1 MKPEDRDLALLWDMR
16 QFARQAHEMV
26 RRIAFERLD
35 EDPIRKLALERAL
48 EVLGEAARR
57 VSAKLQGQ
65 TPEIGWRDLVGQR
78 NVLAHDYGKINH
90 RRLYDTTRLK
100 VPLLLV
106 ELDRILGDEE
116 P

>member
-16 QFARQAHEMV
+16 KFARQAHDLV
-26 RRIAFERLD
+26 KRISFKRLD
-35 EDPIRKLALERAL
+35 EDPIRKLALERSL

-57 VSAKLQGQ
+57 MSAEFRGRNAQ
-65 TPEIGWRDLVGQR
+65 IGWRDLVGQR

-90 RRLYDTTRLK
+90 RRLYDSTRRM
-100 VPLLLV
+100 VPSLLA
-106 ELDRILGDEE
+106 ELERILGE